1 MTVAMQSP
9 DSVQRQEGWVLII
22 GLVIL
27 AMLSTLGISLMR
39 STQLEEKMAGASREI
54 NLSFQAAESA
64 LRDAEAF
71 IEAQTAIT
79 VFDTTG
85 NGIYKV
91 GTLAADLEPDPF
103 ATTTAWN
110 ATDSREYGTAGVLDL
125 AGVAQ
130 DPRYM
135 IKRITDV
142 GGAGA
147 GSAVI
152 TGAGSTDLG
161 SSVTVFRITARGTG
175 GAAGGQTILRSYY
188 GKAFN

>member
-9 DSVQRQEGWVLII
+9 GSVQRQEGWVLII

-71 IEAQTAIT
+71 IEEQTAIT

-85 NGIYKV
+85 NGIYKE
-91 GTLAADLEPDPF
+91 GTLAANLEPDPF
-103 ATTTAWN
+103 ATTTEIGRA
-110 ATDSREYGTAGVLDL
+110 SCRERV
-125 AGVAQ
+125 
-130 DPRYM
+130 
-135 IKRITDV
+135 
-142 GGAGA
+142 
-147 GSAVI
+147 
-152 TGAGSTDLG
+152 
-161 SSVTVFRITARGTG
+161 
-175 GAAGGQTILRSYY
+175 
-188 GKAFN
+188 